1 MHGAL
6 LRIQDGTQIGAA
18 RRRARVLAD
27 EAGFTETEAEKVA
40 IVVTELCTNVLKH
53 GRGGQVQMHS
63 FPNKR
68 EFEIVAVD
76 HGPGMADIE
85 ACLRDGFTTTET
97 SGNGLGA
104 VQRFSSF
111 CDVYS
116 APGQGVAV
124 MARIHAGRA
133 PTTAQNGDL
142 RTGAFQVPKDG
153 EDVCGDAW
161 TVIEGRDRVLIAV
174 ADGLGHGPGA
184 AEASQAAIDSAHRYA
199 DLAPKDIV
207 DAMNMNLRHT
217 RGAAVAVAALDR
229 ERNLVSFAG
238 LGNISGCV
246 CEGASPARH
255 LISMNGTAGMGLR
268 RIQEYQLPWPPR
280 SLLILHSDGVSAR
293 WDLREYPG
301 LFLHDP
307 AIIAGV
313 LFRDHGRRTDDA
325 TIVAVR

>member
-18 RRRARVLAD
+18 RRRARGLAE

-63 FPNKR
+63 FPDTR

-76 HGPGMADIE
+76 HGPGMADIA

-104 VQRFSSF
+104 VQRLSSI

-124 MARIHAGRA
+124 MARVQAGRVA
-133 PTTAQNGDL
+133 SASQTGDL

-153 EDVCGDAW
+153 EEVCGDAW
-161 TVIEGRDRVLIAV
+161 TVIQERNRVLIAV

-184 AEASQAAIDSAHRYA
+184 AEASQAAMDSAHRNFE
-199 DLAPKDIV
+199 LAPRDIV
-207 DAMNMNLRHT
+207 DAMNANLRST
-217 RGAAVAVAALDR
+217 RGAAVAVVALDLER
-229 ERNLVSFAG
+229 ELVSFAG
-238 LGNISGCV
+238 LGNISGRI
-246 CEGASPARH
+246 CEGDTPARH
-255 LISMNGTAGMGLR
+255 LVSMNGTAGMGAR
-268 RIQEYQLPWPPR
+268 RIQEYQLPWLR
-280 SLLILHSDGVSAR
+280 NSLLILHSDGVSAR

-301 LFLHDP
+301 LFPHDP

-313 LFRDHGRRTDDA
+313 LFRDHGRRSDDA
-325 TIVAVR
+325 TLVAIR